1 MSKPSTRQ
9 GLIDYCL
16 RRLGYPVLEVN
27 VDDDQIDDLIDDA
40 IQYFQERHFDGVER
54 MLLKHEI
61 TKENKETLKTG
72 ITTTTANSTVGI
84 TTTTFTESQNFIQL
98 PDHVLGVERVLKMDA
113 STISSGM
120 FNIKYQIFLNDL
132 YYYGALDLMNYAM
145 TKTYLEDLSRIITPD
160 TQLRFNKKNHRLY
173 LDIDF
178 GQMSDDTFIIIDGY
192 RLLDPSDAP
201 AIYNDFWLK
210 RYATAIIKKQWGMN
224 LIKFNGVLLPGGV
237 QLNGRQI
244 YEDALKEIEEIE
256 YSLKTEYEIPP
267 LDLIGW
273 YHATFTIFSSRI
285 NKRTEISSRPYKWA
299 TKNLWARYCLSSS

>member
-9 GLIDYCL
+9 ELIDYCL

-27 VDDDQIDDLIDDA
+27 VDEDQIEDLIDDA

-61 TKENKETLKTG
+61 TKDNKEILKTG

-113 STISSGM
+113 STISSGL

-132 YYYGALDLMNYAM
+132 YYYGALDLLNYAM

-178 GQMSDDTFIIIDGY
+178 GNLSDDTFIIIDGY
-192 RLLDPSDAP
+192 RLLDPADAP

-210 RYATAIIKKQWGMN
+210 KYATAVIKKQWGMN
-224 LIKFNGVLLPGGV
+224 LIKFQGVMLPGGV

-244 YEDALKEIEEIE
+244 YEDAIRELEELE
-256 YSLKTEYEIPP
+256 ERLRTEYEIPP
-267 LDLIGW
+267 LDLIG
-273 YHATFTIFSSRI
+273 
-285 NKRTEISSRPYKWA
+285 
-299 TKNLWARYCLSSS
+299 

>member
-9 GLIDYCL
+9 ELIDYCL

-27 VDDDQIDDLIDDA
+27 VDEDQIEDLIDDA

-113 STISSGM
+113 STISSGL

-132 YYYGALDLMNYAM
+132 YYYGALDLLNYAM

-210 RYATAIIKKQWGMN
+210 KYATAIIKKQWGMN

-244 YEDALKEIEEIE
+244 YEDALREIEEIE

-267 LDLIGW
+267 LDLIG
-273 YHATFTIFSSRI
+273 
-285 NKRTEISSRPYKWA
+285 
-299 TKNLWARYCLSSS
+299 

>member
-27 VDDDQIDDLIDDA
+27 VDDAQIDDLIDDA

-113 STISSGM
+113 STISSGL

-178 GQMSDDTFIIIDGY
+178 GQLSDDTFIIIDGY

-267 LDLIGW
+267 LDLIG
-273 YHATFTIFSSRI
+273 
-285 NKRTEISSRPYKWA
+285 
-299 TKNLWARYCLSSS
+299 

>member
-9 GLIDYCL
+9 ELIDYCL

-27 VDDDQIDDLIDDA
+27 VDEDQIEDLIDDA

-113 STISSGM
+113 STISSGL

-178 GQMSDDTFIIIDGY
+178 GQLSDDTFIIIDGY

-267 LDLIGW
+267 LDLIG
-273 YHATFTIFSSRI
+273 
-285 NKRTEISSRPYKWA
+285 
-299 TKNLWARYCLSSS
+299 

>member
-27 VDDDQIDDLIDDA
+27 VDDDQIDDLIDDS

-61 TKENKETLKTG
+61 TKENRETLKTG

-210 RYATAIIKKQWGMN
+210 KYATAIIKKQWGQN

-237 QLNGRQI
+237 ALNGREI
-244 YEDALKEIEEIE
+244 YEDAIKEIEEIE

-267 LDLIGW
+267 LDLIG
-273 YHATFTIFSSRI
+273 
-285 NKRTEISSRPYKWA
+285 
-299 TKNLWARYCLSSS
+299 

>member
-61 TKENKETLKTG
+61 TKENRETLKTG

-113 STISSGM
+113 STISSGL

-178 GQMSDDTFIIIDGY
+178 GQLSDDTFIIIDGY

-267 LDLIGW
+267 LDLIG
-273 YHATFTIFSSRI
+273 
-285 NKRTEISSRPYKWA
+285 
-299 TKNLWARYCLSSS
+299 

>member
-61 TKENKETLKTG
+61 TKENRETLKTG

-113 STISSGM
+113 STISSGL

-178 GQMSDDTFIIIDGY
+178 GQLSDDTFIIIDGY
-192 RLLDPSDAP
+192 RLLDPLDAP

-244 YEDALKEIEEIE
+244 YEDALREIEEIE

-267 LDLIGW
+267 LDLIG
-273 YHATFTIFSSRI
+273 
-285 NKRTEISSRPYKWA
+285 
-299 TKNLWARYCLSSS
+299 

>member
-61 TKENKETLKTG
+61 TKENRETLKTG

-113 STISSGM
+113 STISSGL

-178 GQMSDDTFIIIDGY
+178 GQLSDDTFIIIDGY

-244 YEDALKEIEEIE
+244 YEDALREIEEIE

-267 LDLIGW
+267 LDLIG
-273 YHATFTIFSSRI
+273 
-285 NKRTEISSRPYKWA
+285 
-299 TKNLWARYCLSSS
+299 

>member
-54 MLLKHEI
+54 MLLKHKI
-61 TKENKETLKTG
+61 TNENKEILKTG

-84 TTTTFTESQNFIQL
+84 TTTTFEEAQNFIQL

-145 TKTYLEDLSRIITPD
+145 VKTYLEDLSRLITPD
-160 TQLRFNKKNHRLY
+160 VQLRFNKRQHRLY
-173 LDIDF
+173 MDIDWR
-178 GQMSDDTFIIIDGY
+178 QVSKNTYLIIDCY
-192 RLLDPSDAP
+192 RLVDPANASD
-201 AIYNDFWLK
+201 IYNDWWLK
-210 RYATAIIKKQWGMN
+210 RYLVAIIKRQWGQN
-224 LIKFNGVLLPGGV
+224 LMKFQGVMLPGGV
-237 QLNGRQI
+237 SLNGRQI
-244 YEDALKEIEEIE
+244 YDDAIREIEQIE
-256 YSLKTEYEIPP
+256 YELKTEYELPP
-267 LDLIGW
+267 LDLIG
-273 YHATFTIFSSRI
+273 
-285 NKRTEISSRPYKWA
+285 
-299 TKNLWARYCLSSS
+299 